1 MRYSCPTLKSNGYS
15 AVFHDRNL
23 AVITLLAF
31 SSGLPLAL
39 TSGTLQA
46 WMTVEGV
53 DLSTIGFITL
63 AGIPY
68 TWKFL
73 WAPAMDRFVPPFL
86 GRRRGWLA
94 ITQLLLAAGIAA
106 LATLSP
112 RTDLA
117 LIAIVAVSIAFV
129 SASQDIV
136 VNAYTTD
143 ISSKEQRGLAG
154 ALTVVGYRIAMLVSG
169 ALALLLV
176 AGDGWIPALGWRNTY
191 LVMSALMAVGLA
203 GTLAG
208 REPPLAAP
216 PPKDL
221 QEAFVAPLKEFFSRP
236 GAGWLLALLVLY
248 KLSDAFALSLSTPFL
263 LRGMEFS
270 LADVG
275 KVNKGMAL
283 IATIAGAI
291 FGGGLMVRLGLY
303 RSLLYF
309 GILQAVSNL
318 AFMWLA
324 LAGKSYAIMIFAV
337 GFENFASGMGT
348 AAFVALLMA
357 LCDHRFTATQYAL
370 LSALAAFG
378 RVYVGPVAGYVTS
391 PQYLG
396 LSWPA
401 FFFLSFVVAIPGLAV
416 LVWRR
421 KAIEA
426 VDRP

>member
-1 MRYSCPTLKSNGYS
+1 MKAHVYAEVLR
-15 AVFHDRNL
+15 DRNL

-73 WAPAMDRFVPPFL
+73 WAPTMDRFVPPFL

-94 ITQLLLAAGIAA
+94 VTQVLLALGISMIA
-106 LATLSP
+106 LQSP

-117 LIAIVAVSIAFV
+117 LIAVLAVAVAFV

-143 ISSKEQRGLAG
+143 ISTKEQRGLAG
-154 ALTVVGYRIAMLVSG
+154 ALTVVGYRIAMLASG
-169 ALALLLV
+169 ALALVLV

-191 LVMSALMAVGLA
+191 FVMAALMAVGFA
-203 GTLAG
+203 GTLIG

-216 PPKDL
+216 PPKSL
-221 QEAFVAPLKEFFSRP
+221 QEAFAAPLKEFFTRP
-236 GAGWLLALLVLY
+236 GAGWLLALLILY

-263 LRGMEFS
+263 LRGMDFS

-283 IATIAGAI
+283 IATIVGAL

-309 GILQAVSNL
+309 GLLQAVSNL
-318 AFMWLA
+318 SFMWLA
-324 LAGKSYAIMIFAV
+324 MAGKSYAIMIFAV

-396 LSWPA
+396 FGWPA
-401 FFFLSFVVAIPGLAV
+401 FFFLSFLVALPGLAL

-421 KAIEA
+421 ASIEA
-426 VDRP
+426 VDRK